1 MEDGGGGP
9 GGGGGIQDI
18 GRRLTGR
25 GGGPGERLFL
35 KVARDIFGSINGSSG
50 RRL

>member
-25 GGGPGERLFL
+25 GGGPGGRLFC
-35 KVARDIFGSINGSSG
+35 KVARDIFGSIDGSSG
-50 RRL
+50 RL